1 MTAITISPAELASDV
16 STLGWDLVYAVST
29 RVLNAR
35 LAATMTP
42 AVMSTELDGDR
53 IVGTLTR
60 WTVVQ
65 GGSGPRL
72 NLQVQIADGVLTEE
86 CVPTAF
92 SGAVLVEVTLSYF
105 FRENAR
111 ALAVDIAGES
121 GEPFI
126 VHRSHFDQP
135 LTRLQR
141 ATLETAIEIWLQA
154 HPEFFEQALA
164 LIDISPMESEV
175 AHSWL
180 RPTLVNYAYC
190 DRNEDGDGILA
201 VLAMTN
207 DRPHPLHDGQVCA
220 TAIPPGLDA
229 AFLISPH
236 LLLDWIIRPA
246 LASLYPIGNPAA
258 LALED
263 NPPRLVLPAA
273 IDIPAVEENGQSY
286 PARLTQLSVVFSGN
300 ALRCESEV
308 RVEKEALFDY
318 THVRSRHQLVVE
330 HDAAGKPHILF
341 VEAVPPVVTQS
352 SEMKASFIRKTSNI
366 ANTVLLV
373 GTALAFLITG
383 PIGATIM
390 LLSVTTF
397 GIFKALPALEY
408 YLDRTEPHP
417 VDLLSLNATSVF
429 AWAGGGTF
437 TLESVS
443 LVESL
448 RLEGNLWSDP
458 E

>member
-1 MTAITISPAELASDV
+1 MKDTYRKQVQLLLDVLPEVAKEACFAMHGGTAINLFYRD
-16 STLGWDLVYAVST
+16 
-29 RVLNAR
+29 
-35 LAATMTP
+35 M
-42 AVMSTELDGDR
+42 
-53 IVGTLTR
+53 
-60 WTVVQ
+60 
-65 GGSGPRL
+65 PRL
-72 NLQVQIADGVLTEE
+72 SVDIDLTCVPIADRAESLVGINQALQRMQQNIYALRGSIQVQHRADVCKLQVTENEVLIKLEVNMVGRGLIADSVKMPLCDMAQE
-86 CVPTAF
+86 AF
-92 SGAVLVEVTLSYF
+92 DAF
-105 FRENAR
+105 CA
-111 ALAVDIAGES
+111 
-121 GEPFI
+121 
-126 VHRSHFDQP
+126 
-135 LTRLQR
+135 
-141 ATLETAIEIWLQA
+141 
-154 HPEFFEQALA
+154 
-164 LIDISPMESEV
+164 
-175 AHSWL
+175 
-180 RPTLVNYAYC
+180 LVNYAYC

-229 AFLISPH
+229 AFLLSPH

-246 LASLYPIGNPAA
+246 LASLYPIGNPAD
-258 LALED
+258 LVLED

-286 PARLTQLSVVFSGN
+286 PARLTKLSVVFSGN

-308 RVEKEALFDY
+308 CLEKEALFDY

-366 ANTVLLV
+366 ANAVLLV

-390 LLSVTTF
+390 LLSVTTY
-397 GIFKALPALEY
+397 GIFRALPALEY

-429 AWAGGGTF
+429 AWAGGETF
-437 TLESVS
+437 ALESVS

-448 RLEGNLWSDP
+448 RLEGTPWSAP